1 VKKGFTLIELLVV
14 VLIIGVLAAVALPMY
29 EKAVYKA
36 RMAEPLSM
44 MKSIH
49 QAMEVYYLANG
60 EWPIDFEQLD
70 ITIPAGDWEYEL
82 GTYYGMPA
90 EKESCEWP
98 KLGQPRGW
106 GSIAAWNTKIG
117 GGRGKGAIFYSI
129 PKRAAYN
136 FKPGIYCCVWGGVD
150 AEFNKFCLANKV
162 EDTTVGSCYSGGEK
176 TTIQVF

>member
-1 VKKGFTLIELLVV
+1 MKKGFTLIELLVV
-14 VLIIGVLAAVALPMY
+14 VLIIGILSSVALPMY

-36 RMAEPLSM
+36 RMAEPVSM

-82 GTYYGMPA
+82 GTYYGRPA

-129 PKRAAYN
+129 PERVN
-136 FKPGIYCCVWGGVD
+136 HSFKPGIYCCVWGGVN
-150 AEFNKFCLANKV
+150 AEFNKFCLASKV
-162 EDTTVGSCYSGGEK
+162 DDTTVGSCYSGGEK